1 MSALCQAIHVF
12 VQVKKKTHH
21 AMRIVLIMMGAMNVN
36 VQMAIKYTKRKYALV
51 SYVEFCQ

>member
-36 VQMAIKYTKRKYALV
+36 VQMAIKYMKRKYA
-51 SYVEFCQ
+51 